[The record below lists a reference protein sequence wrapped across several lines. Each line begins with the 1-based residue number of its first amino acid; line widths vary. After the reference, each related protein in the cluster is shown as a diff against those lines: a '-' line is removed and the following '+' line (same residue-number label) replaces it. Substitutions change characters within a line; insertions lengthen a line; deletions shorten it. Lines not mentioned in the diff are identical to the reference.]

1 MDEKYENVVGASSP
15 YSARIFPMVCVRPL
29 EQIRRN
35 RSMYVAAYIISRPLD
50 DAVRLELKL
59 LIPRGI
65 AFLAKE
71 LSHNDWLPGRFYRR
85 TAWK

>member
-1 MDEKYENVVGASSP
+1 MDGKYENVVDASSP
-15 YSARIFPMVCVRPL
+15 YSAQRCPMVDVWLL

-35 RSMYVAAYIISRPLD
+35 RSMYVAAYIISCPLD
-50 DAVRLELKL
+50 HAVKLELKP
-59 LIPRGI
+59 LILRGI

-71 LSHNDWLPGRFYRR
+71 LSHNEWPPGHFYRR